1 MKKQTNII
9 HDFFLKKG
17 LGDLISKNKKK
28 DLPVNRLTS
37 QSPYKPNLDDLFS
50 LYNFVIKNKRTT
62 ILEFG
67 SGWSTLIFSIA
78 LNELKKIY
86 SKEIKT
92 LRRNNPFELFVVD
105 NERKFLNI
113 TKKRIKKYFNGKCPI
128 KINYLYSEVH
138 MTSFNGRIATEY
150 LNLPKC
156 SPDFIYLDAPDQFKI
171 KKSLNGFNLNHLD
184 LVPMSCDI
192 LKIEHF
198 LNPETIIIID
208 GRRSN
213 AQFIKKNFQLKWK
226 YKYLSNLDQHFFQM
240 MEKPNGEQIA
250 KILKFY
256 K

>member
-1 MKKQTNII
+1 M
-9 HDFFLKKG
+9 
-17 LGDLISKNKKK
+17 S
-28 DLPVNRLTS
+28 
-37 QSPYKPNLDDLFS
+37 
-50 LYNFVIKNKRTT
+50 
-62 ILEFG
+62 
-67 SGWSTLIFSIA
+67 
-78 LNELKKIY
+78 
-86 SKEIKT
+86 
-92 LRRNNPFELFVVD
+92 
-105 NERKFLNI
+105 
-113 TKKRIKKYFNGKCPI
+113 I

-138 MTSFNGRIATEY
+138 MTSFNGRIATEV

-226 YKYLSNLDQHFFQM
+226 YKYLSNLDHILSND
-240 MEKPNGEQIA
+240 EKT
-250 KILKFY
+250 
-256 K
+256 